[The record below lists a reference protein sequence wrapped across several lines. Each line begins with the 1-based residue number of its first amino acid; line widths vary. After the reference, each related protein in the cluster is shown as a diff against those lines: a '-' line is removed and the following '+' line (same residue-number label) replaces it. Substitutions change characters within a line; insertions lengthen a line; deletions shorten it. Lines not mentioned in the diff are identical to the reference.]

1 MGKLIIGK
9 RERFNVIATNDF
21 QCDVCGK
28 ITKIRVQLGWLE
40 NYPVRIKCNECYT
53 SIFGN
58 VSMNPHKGEFH
69 IDLKNVKRYTGDVS
83 PDFIIDVS
91 GELLTKKIRKYT
103 NSVENLMSP
112 FIKDGVSKMGI
123 NTVGDFKSTIIG
135 FLMSINHKWPTVK
148 RINELWLSQNDKYL
162 RDELHKI
169 LNKTAY
175 PADNQWELLRAVHAV
190 NLNFT
195 SPISK
200 STFFESTEFIFSQ
213 LKKIQDHDQSHQQFI
228 DLGLHFQEKLND
240 FEEKIFLITNKF
252 VEKFTMLIPV
262 IGLEYYKDE
271 DNKEKIMQEMGLTT
285 VDFEYIKD
293 FYIDTFEDLGDIF
306 DLIVAFENLI
316 VRSDFKL
323 MDPNINNQIKTLE
336 DYSKM
341 QKKGKKLEF
350 IDALDVFKCLF
361 MSKVDSRLRN
371 AIGHRSYKYDVNTQ
385 KIVYAPSGK
394 MDKGTLESIYLTEF
408 TYECLQLFKSCLAIG
423 ELIYQTRKVICVI
436 EGSSVRTFDEYFPS
450 SPIKA
455 NKGTG
460 SLKKDKDKDIFK
472 KKKRNKNIQKKS
484 RKNNRRKK

>member
-1 MGKLIIGK
+1 M
-9 RERFNVIATNDF
+9 IATNDF

-40 NYPVRIKCNECYT
+40 NYPVRIKCNECRT

-58 VSMNPHKGEFH
+58 VSLNPHKGEFR
-69 IDLKNVKRYTGDVS
+69 INLKNVKKITDDAN
-83 PDFIIDVS
+83 PDYIIDVS
-91 GELLTKKIRKYT
+91 GELLTKKIRKYS
-103 NSVENLMSP
+103 NSVENLISP
-112 FIKDGVSKMGI
+112 FIKDGVSKMGMDA
-123 NTVGDFKSTIIG
+123 VGDFKSNVIG

-169 LNKTAY
+169 LDKTVY
-175 PADNQWELLRAVHAV
+175 PADNQWELLRAVHTV
-190 NLNFT
+190 NYNFT
-195 SPISK
+195 APISK
-200 STFFESTEFIFSQ
+200 ERFSKNAEFIFSQ
-213 LKKIQDHDQSHQQFI
+213 LEKIQKQEKSHRQFI
-228 DLGLHFQEKLND
+228 DLALHFRNQLND
-240 FEEKIFLITNKF
+240 FEERIFIVTNKF
-252 VEKFTMLIPV
+252 VEKFPMLIPV
-262 IGLEYYKDE
+262 IGLEYYKNQ
-271 DNKEKIMQEMGLTT
+271 DNKAKAMQEMGLTT
-285 VDFEYIKD
+285 VDFEDIKD

-323 MDPNINNQIKTLE
+323 MDPNINKAIKTLE

-350 IDALDVFKCLF
+350 IDSLDVFKDLF
-361 MSKVDSRLRN
+361 MSKVDSKLRN

-394 MDKGTLESIYLTEF
+394 MDSDNLESIYLTEF
-408 TYECLQLFKSCLAIG
+408 TYECLQLFRSCLAIG
-423 ELIYQTRKVICVI
+423 ELIYQTRKVICVVD
-436 EGSSVRTFDEYFPS
+436 GSSVRRFDEYFPG

-455 NKGTG
+455 NKVTG

>member
-1 MGKLIIGK
+1 M
-9 RERFNVIATNDF
+9 
-21 QCDVCGK
+21 
-28 ITKIRVQLGWLE
+28 
-40 NYPVRIKCNECYT
+40 
-53 SIFGN
+53 FGN
-58 VSMNPHKGEFH
+58 VSLNPHKGEFR
-69 IDLKNVKRYTGDVS
+69 IDLKNVEIFTGNAN

-123 NTVGDFKSTIIG
+123 DTVGDFKSTVIG

-169 LNKTAY
+169 LNKTVY
-175 PADNQWELLRAVHAV
+175 PADNQWELLRAVHTV
-190 NLNFT
+190 NYNFT
-195 SPISK
+195 APILK
-200 STFFESTEFIFSQ
+200 EKFFKNAEFIFSQ
-213 LKKIQDHDQSHQQFI
+213 LEKIQKQEQSHQQYI
-228 DLGLHFQEKLND
+228 DLALHFRNQLND
-240 FEEKIFLITNKF
+240 FEERIFIVTNKF
-252 VEKFTMLIPV
+252 VEKFPMLIPV

-271 DNKEKIMQEMGLTT
+271 DNKAKAMQEMGLTT
-285 VDFEYIKD
+285 VDFEDIKD

-323 MDPNINNQIKTLE
+323 MDPNINKPIKTLE

-350 IDALDVFKCLF
+350 IDSLVVFKDLF
-361 MSKVDSRLRN
+361 MSKVDSKLRN

-385 KIVYAPSGK
+385 KIVYSPSGK
-394 MDKGTLESIYLTEF
+394 MDNDTLESIYLTEF
-408 TYECLQLFKSCLAIG
+408 TYECLQLFRSCLAIG
-423 ELIYQTRKVICVI
+423 ELIYQTRKIICVI
-436 EGSSVRTFDEYFPS
+436 DGSSVRRFDEYFPGS
-450 SPIKA
+450 SIKA
-455 NKGTG
+455 NKVTG
-460 SLKKDKDKDIFK
+460 SLKKDKNKDIFK
-472 KKKRNKNIQKKS
+472 KKKRDKSIQKKS